1 MKKFLLGLTTAALL
15 ASCGSSDHGELVGV
29 QDRPTW
35 YPSEPYG
42 MVYIPQGSFTMGNH
56 DEDVPYA
63 YTAPAKVVS
72 IASFYMDQ
80 TEITNNEYRQ
90 FVHWVR
96 DSIARVRL
104 AEGLVEDF
112 EYIDLAEAEDPT
124 YFQDYVALNYPDS
137 MMRRLDWDPYLEWDK
152 NRYPSPE
159 YTEVMESMYLAPEEQ
174 WLGYRHLDT
183 RQLNY
188 TFYWINKQKAA
199 SKLNRVEYDYRDE
212 DGDGELF
219 GYRDYIKNTQASS
232 DRSSFFEKETINVYP
247 DTLVWIHD
255 FTYSFNEPM

>member
-1 MKKFLLGLTTAALL
+1 MKKFLLGLTSAALL

-104 AEGLVEDF
+104 AEGFVEDF
-112 EYIDLAEAEDPT
+112 AVEGGSSAGAYITKPVNLANASTALDIR
-124 YFQDYVALNYPDS
+124 VAASVRSSSSIKCFFRTTGGEETRKID
-137 MMRRLDWDPYLEWDK
+137 DI
-152 NRYPSPE
+152 E
-159 YTEVMESMYLAPEEQ
+159 YTPFNTDGSPDTTVAPSTGDQ
-174 WLGYRHLDT
+174 VQDID
-183 RQLNY
+183 
-188 TFYWINKQKAA
+188 FK
-199 SKLNRVEYDYRDE
+199 DYK
-212 DGDGELF
+212 F
-219 GYRDYIKNTQASS
+219 SVSS
-232 DRSSFFEKETINVYP
+232 LPEFSSFQIKIVFRGTNSAYTARIK
-247 DTLVWIHD
+247 D
-255 FTYSFNEPM
+255 FRGIALAV